1 MPMIERL
8 KERKPA
14 ILEQLSNGLNAVFA
28 SVPFTDIFEDI
39 SVGVNHKNPQVRGQ
53 IVKLL
58 SRRLK
63 EIKVAPGKSEYKAL
77 SEMMLKT
84 LDDADGNTREAGA
97 EGLGTLMK
105 VVGEKAL
112 SPYLEGLDDIKMGKI
127 KEACEKAEVKA
138 KAAPVKKPAPPPAKK
153 VRKILKSLFIET
165 DQADQDCSLQLPS
178 LPQRNHHSHRHHN
191 QTLWMKTWHPLPLS
205 VLQNVSLLQ
214 S

>member
-1 MPMIERL
+1 MTEKL

-28 SVPFTDIFEDI
+28 SVPLTDIFEDI
-39 SVGVNHKNPQVRGQ
+39 SVGVKHKNPQVRGQ

-58 SRRLK
+58 TRRLK
-63 EIKVAPGKSEYKAL
+63 EIKIAPGKSEYKAL

-138 KAAPVKKPAPPPAKK
+138 KAAPVRKPAPAPPKK
-153 VRKILKSLFIET
+153 VSKLEIRCSKVDELTVNVDCTSET
-165 DQADQDCSLQLPS
+165 CSKEAAATTAAQG
-178 LPQRNHHSHRHHN
+178 R
-191 QTLWMKTWHPLPLS
+191 TYG
-205 VLQNVSLLQ
+205 
-214 S
+214 